1 MESLFISNFKK
12 MKKVIFF
19 ILSIIFFVVMADL
32 ILGRWSICYVKNH
45 HLPGRY
51 QPLDKL
57 IKDVDTDILLIGNS
71 LIQNGLNPQVLED
84 SLGMTCYNGGIAG
97 QGLDF
102 FETIVDCALQRYTP
116 RIVVMAFRP
125 EEMGENVGAGLY
137 EVLRPYYH
145 TGYSS
150 LDEHFDNVSPSERFL
165 LKSSLYRFNVV
176 WARILIY
183 SLFDRT
189 EYTSNGFYENK
200 VPSVFPVI
208 RTIDKVDTPVKW
220 KMDCMERI
228 IQKCQK
234 RGIKLCVCFPPSLL
248 KFPCTPVPCAVA
260 VENLCGRYGVPCF
273 MDYVNQEFLD
283 APELFSDNAHLN
295 INGAIVYSQLF
306 SSRLK
311 EILDK

>member
-1 MESLFISNFKK
+1 
-12 MKKVIFF
+12 MKKVSFF

-220 KMDCMERI
+220 KMD
-228 IQKCQK
+228 
-234 RGIKLCVCFPPSLL
+234 
-248 KFPCTPVPCAVA
+248 FPCTPVPCAVA

>member
-1 MESLFISNFKK
+1 

-234 RGIKLCVCFPPSLL
+234 RGIKLCVKKWIIFFRA
-248 KFPCTPVPCAVA
+248 KFRVIV
-260 VENLCGRYGVPCF
+260 LCF